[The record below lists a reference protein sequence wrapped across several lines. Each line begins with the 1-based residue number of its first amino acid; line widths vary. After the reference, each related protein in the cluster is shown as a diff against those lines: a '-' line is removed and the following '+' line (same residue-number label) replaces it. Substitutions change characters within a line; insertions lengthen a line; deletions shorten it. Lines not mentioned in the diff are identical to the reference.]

1 MKSYLKFSKQSLMIL
16 GVLITAG
23 CSSTQKQVITKPQI
37 KDRYAYVVNNANSNT
52 RIGDKSPYP
61 APQPTVSDQGQ
72 TPSSSS
78 SYSFSN
84 STTSKSYVIEDK
96 SKKEKK
102 ATIET
107 ASLNIPVADTSEFV
121 NDLSFVEN
129 RFIRLKHVSRYFG
142 ERKIKSI
149 IYAVGDFNK
158 WGKDKI
164 NKYSVRVENDEALL
178 DLYQLPLLKGTNR
191 IGFTD
196 YSNNIWQLKEDLF
209 KNKLLAQSTNG
220 EWVIGI
226 FVTQDGTLTLFN
238 NSTNGNGN
246 SKLIPER

>member
-1 MKSYLKFSKQSLMIL
+1 MKSYLRFSKQSLVIL
-16 GVLITAG
+16 GVLIAAG
-23 CSSTQKQVITKPQI
+23 CSSTQKQVKTKPQI
-37 KDRYAYVVNNANSNT
+37 KDRYALVVNNANSNT

-61 APQPTVSDQGQ
+61 VAQPTVSDQGQ
-72 TPSSSS
+72 ATNSS
-78 SYSFSN
+78 SYLYPIT
-84 STTSKSYVIEDK
+84 TTSKSYVIEDK
-96 SKKEKK
+96 NKKEKK

-107 ASLNIPVADTSEFV
+107 ASLNIPVADSSEFV
-121 NDLSFVEN
+121 NDISFVEN
-129 RFIRLKHVSRYFG
+129 RYIRLKHVSRYFG

-158 WGKDKI
+158 WGKDKV

-191 IGFTD
+191 IGFAD
-196 YSNNIWQLKEDLF
+196 YSDNVWQLREDLF
-209 KNKLLAQSTNG
+209 KNKLLAQSTTG

-238 NSTNGNGN
+238 NSINGNGN